1 MKRQQKYTALAA
13 LAMLAAGFLPAYA
26 DTYTATNNSPT
37 TSLDDALSL
46 NDTNIYDG
54 KPSSIS
60 ASDNLELVST
70 ASTANGGDKIFKTTG
85 DFVANDVVFKST
97 VLGNNVWAYTLL
109 TLKDGTTAKFNSLTY
124 DGVKCETNNVGVA
137 LKLGSGTLDIA
148 NSIVFDRAAGGS
160 EANLYFQDAAS
171 TLKVGGDIE
180 IKSKGGNPQL
190 NVSLE
195 SQNIT
200 VGGTLKMD
208 SSSASKR
215 IEIKGGDTGMTRNL
229 TFGGWSVSANAGNT
243 IRLGNAKVVNNLKFT
258 NSAAYEFSGALLN
271 ETWNDDFKAT
281 KLNISMEAT
290 DAENGRQTM
299 RFTDGSSLG
308 VANMDNG
315 KLGTVSVINGRLDLG
330 LTSKIAGE
338 KLAINGEKAVF
349 SATGETEGDIGS
361 VSFASFEGTKGT
373 IVFDFAKDSCDFIKV
388 EGAASAKSE
397 LTFLVNMTK
406 SDFDSF
412 LADGATEL
420 TYDIMSF
427 QGDRAEFDP
436 TIVCSD
442 SALSGV
448 LNYIP
453 NGGTTTARLTITAAV
468 PEPATVAAILGA
480 AALAFA
486 AYRRRK

>member
-13 LAMLAAGFLPAYA
+13 FAMLAAGFLPAYA

-46 NDTNIYDG
+46 NDTSIYDG
-54 KPSSIS
+54 TPSSIS
-60 ASDNLELVST
+60 ASDNLELFST
-70 ASTANGGDKIFKTTG
+70 ASTADGGDKIFKTTG

-124 DGVKCETNNVGVA
+124 DGVKCETGNVGVA

-190 NVSLE
+190 NVSFE

-215 IEIKGGDTGMTRNL
+215 IEIKGGDNVTRNL

-271 ETWNDDFKAT
+271 NTWNDDFKAT

-308 VANMDNG
+308 VENMDNG
-315 KLGTVSVINGRLDLG
+315 KLGTVSVVNGRLDLG

-349 SATGETEGDIGS
+349 SATSETEGDIGS

-427 QGDRAEFDP
+427 QGDSADFAP

-442 SALSGV
+442 TALRGV

-453 NGGTTTARLTITAAV
+453 NGGATTARLTITAAV

>member
-1 MKRQQKYTALAA
+1 MKIQQKYTALAA
-13 LAMLAAGFLPAYA
+13 FAMLAAGFLPAYA
-26 DTYTATNNSPT
+26 ETYTATNDSPT

-60 ASDNLELVST
+60 ASDNLVLVST
-70 ASTANGGDKIFKTTG
+70 ANTQGDCLFKTTG
-85 DFVANDVVFKST
+85 DITANDVVFKST
-97 VLGNNVWAYTLL
+97 VAKSGVWTYTLL
-109 TLKDGTTAKFNSLTY
+109 TLADNTKATFNSLTY
-124 DGVKCETNNVGVA
+124 DEVESKTGNPGVEF
-137 LKLGSGTLDIA
+137 KLGSGTLNVVD
-148 NSIVFDRAAGGS
+148 SILFRRAAGGG
-160 EANLYFQDAAS
+160 EAILYFYNPAS
-171 TLKVGGDIE
+171 TLNVGGNVE
-180 IKSKGGNPQL
+180 LTSQGTGSQL
-190 NVSLE
+190 NVRFE
-195 SQNIT
+195 SQNTT
-200 VGGTLKMD
+200 VGGILKMD
-208 SSSASKR
+208 TSTASKR
-215 IEIKGGDTGMTRNL
+215 IQLGSSRTSNY
-229 TFGGWSVSANAGNT
+229 TFGGWSVSYNAGNT
-243 IRLGNAKVVNNLKFT
+243 LQLMGASGVNNLKFT
-258 NSAAYEFSGALLN
+258 NSAAYEYTGALLN
-271 ETWNDDFKAT
+271 ETWSESFKST
-281 KLNISMEAT
+281 KLNISMEAA

-299 RFTDGSSLG
+299 RLTDGSSFG
-308 VANMDNG
+308 IANMDVG

-361 VSFASFEGTKGT
+361 VSFAGFDGAKGT
-373 IVFDFAKDSCDFIKV
+373 IVFDFAKDSCDFIKI

-427 QGDRAEFDP
+427 QGDSSDFDP

-448 LNYIP
+448 LNYISD
-453 NGGTTTARLTITAAV
+453 NGTTTARLTITAAV

>member
-1 MKRQQKYTALAA
+1 MKRQQRYTALAA
-13 LAMLAAGFLPAYA
+13 FAMLAAGFLPAYA

-70 ASTANGGDKIFKTTG
+70 ASTAEGGDKIFKTTG
-85 DFVANDVVFKST
+85 DFVANDVLFKST
-97 VLGNNVWAYTLL
+97 VLGNRVWAYTLL

-124 DGVKCETNNVGVA
+124 DGVKCETNNVGIG
-137 LKLGSGTLDIA
+137 LKLGSGTLDIT

-160 EANLYFQDAAS
+160 EANLYFQDSAS
-171 TLKVGGDIE
+171 TLKVGGNVE
-180 IKSKGGNPQL
+180 IRSKGGNPML
-190 NVSLE
+190 NVSFE
-195 SQNIT
+195 SKNTT
-200 VGGTLKMD
+200 VGGILKMD

-215 IEIKGGDTGMTRNL
+215 IEIKGANDITRNL
-229 TFGGWSVSANAGNT
+229 SFGGWSVSANAENT
-243 IRLGNAKVVNNLKFT
+243 IRLGGAKAVNNLIFT
-258 NSAAYEFSGALLN
+258 NSEAYEFTGALLN
-271 ETWNDDFKAT
+271 ETWNDNFKAT

-308 VANMDNG
+308 VANKDNG
-315 KLGTVSVINGRLDLG
+315 KLGTVSVKNGRFDLG
-330 LTSKIAGE
+330 MTDKIAGE
-338 KLAINGEKAVF
+338 KLEINGEKAIF
-349 SATGETEGDIGS
+349 SATGETEGSEIGD
-361 VSFASFEGTKGT
+361 VAFASFDGVKGT
-373 IVFDFAKDSCDFIKV
+373 IVFDFAKDDWDFIQIN
-388 EGAASAKSE
+388 GTASAKSE

-406 SDFDSF
+406 ADFDTF
-412 LADGATEL
+412 LDGATEL

-427 QGDRAEFDP
+427 QGDSADFNP
-436 TIVCSD
+436 TVVCSD
-442 SALSGV
+442 SALRAVLDFVPESGA
-448 LNYIP
+448 
-453 NGGTTTARLTITAAV
+453 TTARLTITAAV
-468 PEPATVAAILGA
+468 PEPAAVAAILGA

>member
-70 ASTANGGDKIFKTTG
+70 AKQWTDIIFKTTA
-85 DFVANDVVFKST
+85 DITANDVVFKST
-97 VLGNNVWAYTLL
+97 VESNVWSYTLL

-124 DGVKCETNNVGVA
+124 DGIASTTGNPGVI
-137 LKLGSGTLDIA
+137 LNLGTGTLDIT
-148 NSIVFDRAAGGS
+148 NSAIFDRASGDG
-160 EANLYFQDAAS
+160 EANLYFQGTAS
-171 TLKVGGDIE
+171 TLKVGGNVE

-190 NVSLE
+190 NVEFQSK
-195 SQNIT
+195 NTT
-200 VGGTLKMD
+200 VSGILKMD
-208 SSSASKR
+208 SSTASKR
-215 IEIKGGDTGMTRNL
+215 IQLGSGNTESNFS
-229 TFGGWSVSANAGNT
+229 FGGWSISANAKNS
-243 IRLGNAKVVNNLKFT
+243 IRLAGNNGINNLIFA
-258 NSAAYEFSGALLN
+258 NSEAYEFSGALLN
-271 ETWNDDFKAT
+271 YKNES

-299 RFTDGSSLG
+299 RFTDGSSL

-315 KLGTVSVINGRLDLG
+315 KLGTVSVVNGRLDLG

-349 SATGETEGDIGS
+349 SATSETEGDIGS

-427 QGDRAEFDP
+427 QGDRTDFDP

-442 SALSGV
+442 TALRGV

-453 NGGTTTARLTITAAV
+453 NGGATTARLTITAAV
-468 PEPATVAAILGA
+468 PEPAAVAAILGA

>member
-13 LAMLAAGFLPAYA
+13 FAMLAAGFLPAYA

-54 KPSSIS
+54 KPSSILP
-60 ASDNLELVST
+60 SDNLELVST
-70 ASTANGGDKIFKTTG
+70 ASTAEGGDKIFKTTG

-97 VLGNNVWAYTLL
+97 VLGNRVWAYTLL

-215 IEIKGGDTGMTRNL
+215 IEIKGGDNVTRNL
-229 TFGGWSVSANAGNT
+229 TFGGWSVSANEGNT

-271 ETWNDDFKAT
+271 NTWNDDFKAT

-308 VANMDNG
+308 VENMDNG
-315 KLGTVSVINGRLDLG
+315 KLGTVSVVNGRLDLG
-330 LTSKIAGE
+330 MTSKIAGE
-338 KLAINGEKAVF
+338 KLAINGAKAVF
-349 SATGETEGDIGS
+349 SATSETEGDIGS

-427 QGDRAEFDP
+427 QGDSTDFDP

-442 SALSGV
+442 PALSAV
-448 LNYIP
+448 LDFRADS
-453 NGGTTTARLTITAAV
+453 GTTTAYLTITAAV
-468 PEPATVAAILGA
+468 PEPAAVAAVLGA

>member
-13 LAMLAAGFLPAYA
+13 FAMLAAGFLPAYA
-26 DTYTATNNSPT
+26 DTYTATNDSPT

-70 ASTANGGDKIFKTTG
+70 ANAWNDYIFKTTA
-85 DFVANDVVFKST
+85 DFTANDVVFKST
-97 VLGNNVWAYTLL
+97 VGNNVWTYTLL
-109 TLKDGTTAKFNSLTY
+109 TIKDGTTTKFNSLTY
-124 DGVKCETNNVGVA
+124 DGIKTQTGNPGVI
-137 LKLGSGTLDIA
+137 LNLGSGTLDIT
-148 NSIVFDRAAGGS
+148 NSAIFDRASSDG
-160 EANLYFQDAAS
+160 EANLYFQGTAS
-171 TLKVGGDIE
+171 TLKVGGNVE
-180 IKSKGGNPQL
+180 IRSKGGNPQL
-190 NVSLE
+190 NVQFQSK
-195 SQNIT
+195 NTT
-200 VGGTLKMD
+200 VGGILKMD

-215 IEIKGGDTGMTRNL
+215 IQLGSSNTESNFS
-229 TFGGWSVSANAGNT
+229 FGGWSVSANAQNS
-243 IRLGNAKVVNNLKFT
+243 IRLAGNNGINNLKFT
-258 NSAAYEFSGALLN
+258 NSEAYEFSGALLN
-271 ETWNDDFKAT
+271 SKNET
-281 KLNISMEAT
+281 KLNISMEAA

-315 KLGTVSVINGRLDLG
+315 KLGTVSVVNGRLDLG
-330 LTSKIAGE
+330 MTSKIAGE

-361 VSFASFEGTKGT
+361 VSFAGFDGAKGT
-373 IVFDFAKDSCDFIKV
+373 IVFDFAKDSCDFIKI

-427 QGDRAEFDP
+427 QGDSTDFDP

-442 SALSGV
+442 SALSAV
-448 LNYIP
+448 LDFRADS
-453 NGGTTTARLTITAAV
+453 GTTTAYLTITAAV

-480 AALAFA
+480 VALAFV